1 MPRASRLPPKL
12 ITATSTFRKPTPVPH
27 APRLWN
33 AKRRIPVSV
42 GLKRKDL
49 SRINDN
55 PHIFFQRA
63 LRFAGPSTSEASK
76 IQDRYLKFKAAE
88 PPENLEWW
96 QQDSSRV
103 LQFMEN
109 HPLYSKLSSD
119 VRTFTVCHR
128 GSQVLAPS
136 SHLRSHLHALPVT
149 SPLAFHITPTTL
161 SYTLCHHQQNF
172 RSPFTN
178 ISTSPAR

>member
-119 VRTFTVCHR
+119 VRTFIAANPHLSFDRITT
-128 GSQVLAPS
+128 LIKNPS
-136 SHLRSHLHALPVT
+136 AYFRRSHNVPFEDRVQVHLYVLHP
-149 SPLAFHITPTTL
+149 STL
-161 SYTLCHHQQNF
+161 YSSILL
-172 RSPFTN
+172 
-178 ISTSPAR
+178 